1 MGAGGAAGLLGDLAK
16 ETSEELLHEMPGQEA
31 DEVRELLEFDP
42 ATAGGMMNTDFAFV
56 GEASTR
62 EEVLEW
68 MRGQELNID
77 QLDTIVLLD
86 SSGQFSGTVP
96 LARLRRAV
104 GGVHGGGCPR
114 TALNC
119 PAERWCP
126 AGQCSTPVLGHRP
139 RCAAP
144 SGGGRSAHD

>member
-16 ETSEELLHEMPGQEA
+16 ETSEELLQEMPGQEA

-42 ATAGGMMNTDFAFV
+42 ATGGGMMNTDFAFV

-68 MRGQELNID
+68 MRGQELNLD

-86 SSGQFSGTVP
+86 GSSQFSGTVP
-96 LARLRRAV
+96 VARLLLAASDQRMMELRMEPLLSASANADDKEVFELFDKCNLRMWTGV
-104 GGVHGGGCPR
+104 GG
-114 TALNC
+114 
-119 PAERWCP
+119 
-126 AGQCSTPVLGHRP
+126 
-139 RCAAP
+139 
-144 SGGGRSAHD
+144 